1 MSNTTPHMEYTY
13 EEYKNIIS
21 SIKDSDSKFGSYN
34 DKDQDNVVILRHDVD
49 WSPKKAKIMAEI
61 ESNHGVQSTYFF
73 LLTSPFYNSFESSVR
88 KKIREI
94 DKMGHD
100 VGLHFSTHQYWSSE
114 PQPGELVAAVHRE
127 QRVLS
132 ELVDNPASAVSFHI
146 PPEWILSRKFES
158 FISAYESQF
167 FEKFTYLADS
177 NQRWRDDPPLG
188 EIVPSRLQM
197 LVHPGLWGES
207 DATFVERLTREREE
221 RFKTVRE
228 FLDEQFVSQSL

>member
-1 MSNTTPHMEYTY
+1 MSNTTSHMEYTY

-21 SIKDSDSKFGSYN
+21 SINDSDSKFGSYN

-73 LLTSPFYNSFESSVR
+73 LLTSPFYNSFERSVR
-88 KKIREI
+88 KKIKEI

-158 FISAYESQF
+158 FISAYEPQF
-167 FEKFTYLADS
+167 FKKFTYLADS